1 MAAAVKLFR
10 ELSDAGKVTQTLMDE
25 GYQASEIG
33 VLAGKKSSVLAL
45 VGGQSCDVQIRGKQ
59 AVALGALSGLK
70 DEAALG
76 GALGLSQETLDYLL
90 TGVAVGGVVVAVT
103 ADGDRAEKAK
113 AILGGVLPDVV
124 CDRPATSPGFVVADR
139 MSASNA
145 ADSKLAGDF
154 RKY

>member
-10 ELSDAGKVTQTLMDE
+10 ELSDAGKATQTLMDE
-25 GYQASEIG
+25 GYQPNEIG
-33 VLAGKKSSVLAL
+33 VLSGKKSSVLAL
-45 VGGQSCDVQIRGKQ
+45 LGGQSADLQIRGKQ
-59 AVALGALSGLK
+59 AVALGALNGVN
-70 DEAALG
+70 DEAALE

-103 ADGDRAEKAK
+103 ADAARAERAK
-113 AILGGVLPDVV
+113 AILGSVLPNVV
-124 CDRPATSPGFVVADR
+124 CDRPATSPGFVMADR
-139 MSASNA
+139 MSASNT